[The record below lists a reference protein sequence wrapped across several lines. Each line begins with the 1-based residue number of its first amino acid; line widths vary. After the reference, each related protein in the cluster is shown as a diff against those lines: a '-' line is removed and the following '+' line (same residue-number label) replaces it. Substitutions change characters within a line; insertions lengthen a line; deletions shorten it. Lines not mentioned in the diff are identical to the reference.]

1 MVIFE
6 SMCLSHCH
14 NRYFYSMCL
23 CATSLHEDMKIH
35 EKMDTINQTEKIVYN
50 WLDPRIT
57 A

>member
-35 EKMDTINQTEKIVYN
+35 EKMDMINQTEKIVY
-50 WLDPRIT
+50 LDPRGHT